1 MLLKNGFMICL
12 GEGCKNAIINM
23 EARSI
28 DSKMLTRRC
37 AVAKLQDVT
46 MPKYRDLMTQNA
58 GALLV
63 ILPNNLTSLSPEE
76 KQVCK
81 NTRH

>member
-1 MLLKNGFMICL
+1 MFSNLT
-12 GEGCKNAIINM
+12 GCKNSMINM

-28 DSKMLTRRC
+28 DCKMLTRRC

-63 ILPNNLTSLSPEE
+63 ILPQDMASLPDEE
-76 KQVCK
+76 KQVIIV
-81 NTRH
+81 T